1 MIPTAPT
8 GVVLVLLLAFV
19 SARPQAPT
27 AASEDAKYAYK
38 GPIYKP
44 EDPNVYVYDPN
55 NPNKAWNYPVNAEAT
70 PAVSVARSAAPYV
83 GDKAARANIRTIQ
96 LRQNSA
102 PALPVVQ
109 QFPVAARATAIPQ
122 FPVAAIAPA
131 LPQSPVAAR
140 APALPQFPVA
150 ARAPA
155 LPQFPPAVNPQP
167 VVFRSPASTFP
178 ANQPFTAF
186 NH

>member
-122 FPVAAIAPA
+122 FPVAATAPA

-140 APALPQFPVA
+140 APALPQFPA
-150 ARAPA
+150 
-155 LPQFPPAVNPQP
+155 AVNPQP